1 MVDDDVEQLAH
12 VLIAA
17 RRRGG
22 QLLSRRA
29 SLGCV

>member
-1 MVDDDVEQLAH
+1 MVDNNAKKLADL
-12 VLIAA
+12 VIAA

-22 QLLSRRA
+22 QLLHQRA